1 MHTDGWLAWT
11 RAHWEFF
18 RDKPQ
23 EFDIRP
29 PGKIFQSEYAAF
41 IANENVKLGSAN
53 QLANLRESL
62 AARIDNVDRTREGTG
77 CRETCLRQPCPV
89 LSPISP
95 PMNPIIEQLLVLQD
109 RDQRIKSHRAQEKAV
124 PTERAALEAKR
135 EATKAAFET
144 LRDQSK
150 HNEVERRKLEVE
162 AQTKRDSIAKYR
174 TQQTQTRKNE
184 EFQALIHEI
193 QAAETEIRAI
203 EDRELDLME
212 AAEKLG
218 VELKAGDA
226 ELKHANES
234 IARQLKDLDDKAANL
249 AKRLAELAVE
259 RETLASAVDPD
270 TLSLYERILKSKGD
284 VAVVPIEHEICQG
297 CHMKTPGT
305 TVSLVRAGEELVQ
318 DPNCGRILYRVI

>member
-1 MHTDGWLAWT
+1 
-11 RAHWEFF
+11 
-18 RDKPQ
+18 
-23 EFDIRP
+23 
-29 PGKIFQSEYAAF
+29 
-41 IANENVKLGSAN
+41 
-53 QLANLRESL
+53 
-62 AARIDNVDRTREGTG
+62 
-77 CRETCLRQPCPV
+77 
-89 LSPISP
+89 
-95 PMNPIIEQLLVLQD
+95 MNPIIEQLLVLQD
-109 RDQRIKSHRAQEKAV
+109 RDQRIKSHRAQEKAI

-162 AQTKRDSIAKYR
+162 AQAKRDSIAKYR

-193 QAAETEIRAI
+193 QAAETEIRGI

-218 VELKAGDA
+218 AELKAGDA
-226 ELKHANES
+226 ELKQANET

-249 AKRLAELAVE
+249 AKRLAELVAE

-297 CHMKTPGT
+297 CHMKAPGT

>member
-1 MHTDGWLAWT
+1 
-11 RAHWEFF
+11 
-18 RDKPQ
+18 
-23 EFDIRP
+23 
-29 PGKIFQSEYAAF
+29 
-41 IANENVKLGSAN
+41 
-53 QLANLRESL
+53 
-62 AARIDNVDRTREGTG
+62 
-77 CRETCLRQPCPV
+77 
-89 LSPISP
+89 
-95 PMNPIIEQLLVLQD
+95 MNPIIEQLLVLQD